1 MVAVLAVLVVVTVA
15 VLVAWG
21 LRVISD
27 IEDLENLSTRAV
39 GPAGAIRSSWA
50 ATDQHGPVSRHVRV
64 HSVAV
69 PRSVMDPESTPA
81 AS

>member
-27 IEDLENLSTRAV
+27 IEDLENLSSRVV
-39 GPAGAIRSSWA
+39 GPPGDIRSSWTA
-50 ATDQHGPVSRHVRV
+50 AYQHGPVSRHVRI
-64 HSVAV
+64 HSVAMS
-69 PRSVMDPESTPA
+69 RSVMDPETTPA

>member
-27 IEDLENLSTRAV
+27 IEDLENLSARVV
-39 GPAGAIRSSWA
+39 GPAGDIRSSWTA
-50 ATDQHGPVSRHVRV
+50 NQGGPVSRHVRI
-64 HSVAV
+64 HSAALQ
-69 PRSVMDPESTPA
+69 RSVMDPETTPA

>member
-27 IEDLENLSTRAV
+27 IEDLENLSASVAGPV
-39 GPAGAIRSSWA
+39 GDIRSSWTA
-50 ATDQHGPVSRHVRV
+50 ANQHGPVPRNVRI
-64 HSVAV
+64 HSGAM
-69 PRSVMDPESTPA
+69 PRSVMDPKTTPA